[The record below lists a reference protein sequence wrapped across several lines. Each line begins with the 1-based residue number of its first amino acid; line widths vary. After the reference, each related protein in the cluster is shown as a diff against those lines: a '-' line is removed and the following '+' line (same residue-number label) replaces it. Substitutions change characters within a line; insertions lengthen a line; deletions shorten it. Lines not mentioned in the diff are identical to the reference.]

1 MSIWLPTLDQV
12 ILIHERLILLT
23 GGADGI
29 RDLGLVDSAL
39 ARATA
44 SFSGVEAHP
53 SLISKAAAICCGLT
67 KNHGFIDGNKR
78 IGITTMLMIMRR
90 NAVPL
95 SYTQDE
101 LIHLGLSIAQG
112 KFDVPEVEAWLQT
125 HISE

>member
-1 MSIWLPTLDQV
+1 MLQTDKEP
-12 ILIHERLILLT
+12 R
-23 GGADGI
+23 
-29 RDLGLVDSAL
+29 
-39 ARATA
+39 
-44 SFSGVEAHP
+44 F
-53 SLISKAAAICCGLT
+53 
-67 KNHGFIDGNKR
+67 FDGNKR

-95 SYTQDE
+95 SYAQDE